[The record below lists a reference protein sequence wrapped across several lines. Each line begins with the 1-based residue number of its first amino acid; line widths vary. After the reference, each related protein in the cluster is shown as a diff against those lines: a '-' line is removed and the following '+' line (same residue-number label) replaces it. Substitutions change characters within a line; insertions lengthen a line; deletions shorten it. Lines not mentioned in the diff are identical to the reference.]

1 MRQQWW
7 LDGDA
12 APADAIVGRQA
23 FSNMVVGGL
32 EEMGIDSPR
41 LGARER
47 AFVDTNVL
55 AHIVG
60 DTKTGQA
67 VFTTLRN
74 ADFDIV
80 TFAKC
85 VYELYSIVKGT
96 TRGGQNKGK
105 HPLKKLVPP
114 EINDIAQRLF
124 KTSPDIDP
132 AGSAYYWYNLCEE
145 WQGWD
150 YFGSAQENIEMFLEQ
165 SLRPEAHILLEKQK
179 EFVKW
184 KMGVKAVFR
193 QIDSLIKE
201 KGILV
206 CQYFQ
211 VFSSDWYNKK
221 GFFYEQALAQDSLL
235 PNEDFEIVLAA
246 LFLGA
251 RVFVTE
257 DDKGLIWRGGLSLG
271 LNTPPL
277 VFCCPERLDEAI
289 KSNFEFRFYR
299 KK

>member
-1 MRQQWW
+1 
-7 LDGDA
+7 
-12 APADAIVGRQA
+12 
-23 FSNMVVGGL
+23 
-32 EEMGIDSPR
+32 MGIDSPS
-41 LGARER
+41 LAARAR

-60 DTKTGQA
+60 DSKTGQT
-67 VFTTLRN
+67 VLESLRN
-74 ADFDIV
+74 ADFEIV

-85 VYELYSIVKGT
+85 VYELYSIVRGT
-96 TRGGQNKGK
+96 TRGGTSKGM

-124 KTSPDIDP
+124 KTSPDVDP
-132 AGSAYYWYNLCEE
+132 VGNSYYWYNLCEE

-150 YFGSAQENIEMFLEQ
+150 YFGSAEGKIEMLLEEP
-165 SLRPEAHILLEKQK
+165 LRPKAYILLEKQK
-179 EFVKW
+179 EFVEW
-184 KMGVKAVFR
+184 KQGVRAVFR
-193 QIDSLIKE
+193 QIDSLIRA

-211 VFSSDWYNKK
+211 VFSSDWYSKY
-221 GFFYEQALAQDSLL
+221 GFFYEQELAQDSLL

-251 RVFVTE
+251 RMFVTE

-271 LNTPPL
+271 LNMPPL
-277 VFCCPERLDEAI
+277 TFCCPERLDEAI
-289 KSNFEFRFYR
+289 KGDLEFRFYR